1 MRLCPFK
8 YVMKWCSNAPLP
20 IKELIGPTLRM
31 RASALPITIEITM
44 KRGSSLCKTC
54 GHSNGNRALQC
65 KECHTPLSKRI
76 QLSNTKDSVKFNANV
91 TSILK
96 DRVLPQHSEV
106 YSVKIREQG
115 PDYRYFIYS
124 SPQNGVVSMFILK
137 TVGVLD
143 MLLQRLCTCCKRKEK
158 VQFEWIC
165 SMYTY

>member
-1 MRLCPFK
+1 
-8 YVMKWCSNAPLP
+8 
-20 IKELIGPTLRM
+20 
-31 RASALPITIEITM
+31 M

-137 TVGVLD
+137 TVGVL
-143 MLLQRLCTCCKRKEK
+143 
-158 VQFEWIC
+158 
-165 SMYTY
+165 